1 MDYMVRTEVFE
12 GPFDLLLHLI
22 ARQQVDIWQVSLSKI
37 TEEYLAEI
45 ERIAPSLL
53 TGVRPEDLARLAA
66 AAFTPVP
73 VPQVSTEHIA
83 PVRLTV
89 SEAVAE
95 LAGRL
100 RDRGET
106 TFEALLGRNVPPIEV
121 VINLLALLEL
131 YKRSLIELEQTA
143 TFGAITVRWT
153 GHAGA
158 ETDDLMVEE
167 PHDRARQRRPL
178 VAPRPRAGP
187 RPVGPGAPGRRGH
200 RVGRAGAGRRG
211 RLAAGR
217 GSGSGRAR
225 RRRLDAAQ
233 PRGDPPGGRRAGA
246 GGHARRAG
254 RRPPDAGR
262 GAADRPGG
270 GVRRTGPRVRP
281 ARGRRRLAP
290 VHAPRDPRG
299 GRGVPA
305 GGAAEP
311 AHPGGA
317 RDAGGGRLPAA
328 GDAAPGGRGAR
339 RERRRRVPDAG
350 HPWPHPRGGARGG
363 PRPGRPVR
371 HDARLPGAAGAARSR
386 PAPADQGLPSRGRG
400 PHGPAGADVTPR
412 RTGGSGAARPAGR
425 GNPTRGN
432 PT

>member
-45 ERIAPSLL
+45 KRMRELNLEVATEFLVVAATLIEMKAARLLPSPDGEDDEVEALLEERELLERIAPSLL

-167 PHDRARQRRPL
+167 PA
-178 VAPRPRAGP
+178 
-187 RPVGPGAPGRRGH
+187 
-200 RVGRAGAGRRG
+200 
-211 RLAAGR
+211 
-217 GSGSGRAR
+217 
-225 RRRLDAAQ
+225 
-233 PRGDPPGGRRAGA
+233 
-246 GGHARRAG
+246 
-254 RRPPDAGR
+254 
-262 GAADRPGG
+262 
-270 GVRRTGPRVRP
+270 
-281 ARGRRRLAP
+281 
-290 VHAPRDPRG
+290 
-299 GRGVPA
+299 
-305 GGAAEP
+305 
-311 AHPGGA
+311 
-317 RDAGGGRLPAA
+317 
-328 GDAAPGGRGAR
+328 
-339 RERRRRVPDAG
+339 
-350 HPWPHPRGGARGG
+350 
-363 PRPGRPVR
+363 
-371 HDARLPGAAGAARSR
+371 
-386 PAPADQGLPSRGRG
+386 
-400 PHGPAGADVTPR
+400 
-412 RTGGSGAARPAGR
+412 
-425 GNPTRGN
+425 
-432 PT
+432 

>member
-45 ERIAPSLL
+45 KRMRELNLEVATEFLVVAATLLELKAARLLPSPDGEDDEVAELFGARFAQQAAFLPRRAGGEELLERIAPSLL

-106 TFEALLGRNVPPIEV
+106 TFEALLGWNVPPIEV

-167 PHDRARQRRPL
+167 PA
-178 VAPRPRAGP
+178 
-187 RPVGPGAPGRRGH
+187 
-200 RVGRAGAGRRG
+200 
-211 RLAAGR
+211 
-217 GSGSGRAR
+217 
-225 RRRLDAAQ
+225 
-233 PRGDPPGGRRAGA
+233 
-246 GGHARRAG
+246 
-254 RRPPDAGR
+254 
-262 GAADRPGG
+262 
-270 GVRRTGPRVRP
+270 
-281 ARGRRRLAP
+281 
-290 VHAPRDPRG
+290 
-299 GRGVPA
+299 
-305 GGAAEP
+305 
-311 AHPGGA
+311 
-317 RDAGGGRLPAA
+317 
-328 GDAAPGGRGAR
+328 
-339 RERRRRVPDAG
+339 
-350 HPWPHPRGGARGG
+350 
-363 PRPGRPVR
+363 
-371 HDARLPGAAGAARSR
+371 
-386 PAPADQGLPSRGRG
+386 
-400 PHGPAGADVTPR
+400 
-412 RTGGSGAARPAGR
+412 
-425 GNPTRGN
+425 
-432 PT
+432 